1 MPIDWA
7 SVNWLNVGILSAF
20 TFLAALIGNIL
31 SFRSRL
37 AAAILTAVLFAVI
50 YIFWTYYPHG
60 MVAGPPAK
68 SG

>member
-1 MPIDWA
+1 MPIDFA
-7 SVNWLNVGILSAF
+7 SVNWLNVGLLSAF

-31 SFRSRL
+31 SFRSRWG
-37 AAAILTAVLFAVI
+37 AAILTALLFAAI

-60 MVAGPPAK
+60 MGQIPPVK